1 MTIRFASIMPHG
13 FNLISE
19 IYPDMGEEWERLSQ
33 AMVKTSL
40 DICNVDPDVIVIASP
55 HNLRIV
61 EHIGIITSEWC
72 EGTLWNDDKSRSVTI
87 TSACDRSFGSAIYMK
102 AKENNLPVVAVNY
115 GAASGEYSNHKM
127 DWGTM
132 IPLWFIQE
140 AYKANNKSPP
150 LIVLITPSRE
160 IPWDDLVHFG
170 EIISQVSDE
179 YEKEVVFIASADH
192 AHAHDKDGPYGYDT
206 SAKEYDKLIAEWIRK
221 NKMDKLVGL
230 SKDFIESAKPDS
242 VWQML
247 ILLGIIKSKDLKNK
261 DCVYECPS
269 YYGMIVASFQ

>member
-1 MTIRFASIMPHG
+1 
-13 FNLISE
+13 
-19 IYPDMGEEWERLSQ
+19 
-33 AMVKTSL
+33 
-40 DICNVDPDVIVIASP
+40 
-55 HNLRIV
+55 
-61 EHIGIITSEWC
+61 
-72 EGTLWNDDKSRSVTI
+72 
-87 TSACDRSFGSAIYMK
+87 
-102 AKENNLPVVAVNY
+102 
-115 GAASGEYSNHKM
+115 
-127 DWGTM
+127 M

-150 LIVLITPSRE
+150 LIVLVTPSRE

-192 AHAHDKDGPYGYDT
+192 AHTHEKDGPYGYDP
-206 SAKEYDKLIAEWIRK
+206 SAKEFDKLITEWIKK
-221 NKMDKLVGL
+221 NKMDNLVGL

-247 ILLGIIKSKDLKNK
+247 ILLGIIRSKDLKNK